1 MVYNK
6 VVTTILPL
14 LIHALGAYTQSTIH
28 DSPLPTCTSPSGFA
42 NTVVF
47 APNAL
52 ATINHQIDD
61 SFVNTHAVD
70 FAEISNVA
78 LSQAAVASFCLDKC
92 IAYPG
97 NATSKLPCLSFS
109 ADMGRPYPPNASDTA
124 VRWFCTIFDAVLS
137 PGLYEAI
144 DAESY
149 MHAVGVNRVCEGSFR
164 AY

>member
-1 MVYNK
+1 MVYNA
-6 VVTTILPL
+6 VVTICSL
-14 LIHALGAYTQSTIH
+14 LIHALGAYTQSTTS
-28 DSPLPTCTSPSGFA
+28 DSPSSTCTSPSGFA

-70 FAEISNVA
+70 FTEVLNIAI
-78 LSQAAVASFCLDKC
+78 SQAAVASFCLDTC
-92 IAYPG
+92 IAYTG
-97 NATSKLPCLSFS
+97 NATSNLPCLSFS
-109 ADMGRPYPPNASDTA
+109 VDMGKPYPPNASDTA
-124 VRWFCTIFDAVLS
+124 VRWFCTIFDAALS

-149 MHAVGVNRVCEGSFR
+149 MHAVGVNRVCEGTFR

>member
-1 MVYNK
+1 MVSNA
-6 VVTTILPL
+6 VVTISAL
-14 LIHALGAYTQSTIH
+14 LLHALGAYTQSTNYT
-28 DSPLPTCTSPSGFA
+28 SPLSTCTSPFGFA

-52 ATINHQIDD
+52 ATINHQISE

-70 FAEISNVA
+70 FTEILNIA
-78 LSQAAVASFCLDKC
+78 ISQAAVASFCLDRC

-97 NATSKLPCLSFS
+97 NATSDLPCLSFS
-109 ADMGRPYPPNASDTA
+109 VDMGEPYPPNASDTA
-124 VRWFCTIFDAVLS
+124 LRWFCTTFDAALS
-137 PGLYEAI
+137 PELYEAI

-149 MHAVGVNRVCEGSFR
+149 MHAVGVNRVCEGTFR

>member
-1 MVYNK
+1 MVSNA
-6 VVTTILPL
+6 VVTIFAL
-14 LIHALGAYTQSTIH
+14 LLHALGAHTQSTNYT
-28 DSPLPTCTSPSGFA
+28 SPLSTCTSPFGFA

-70 FAEISNVA
+70 FTEILNVA
-78 LSQAAVASFCLDKC
+78 ISQAAVASFCLDRC
-92 IAYPG
+92 IAYTG
-97 NATSKLPCLSFS
+97 NATSDLPCLSFS
-109 ADMGRPYPPNASDTA
+109 VDMGEPYPPNASDTA
-124 VRWFCTIFDAVLS
+124 VRWFCTTFDAALS
-137 PGLYEAI
+137 PELYEAI

-149 MHAVGVNRVCEGSFR
+149 MHAVGVNRVCEGTFR